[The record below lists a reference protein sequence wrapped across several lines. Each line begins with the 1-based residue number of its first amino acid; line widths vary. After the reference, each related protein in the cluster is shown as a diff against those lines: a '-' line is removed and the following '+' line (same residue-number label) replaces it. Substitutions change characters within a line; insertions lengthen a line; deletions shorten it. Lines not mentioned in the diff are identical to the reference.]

1 MDALELLR
9 LDLLSPIVLA
19 FELGVLATLVR
30 RDLRFPDALYS
41 ALSICL
47 LLAIG
52 REDGV
57 ALTSTPPG
65 KPWLPARPREAVGAA
80 AGPAGMARVEPFFV
94 TPFEG
99 ALTLFLLEMGW

>member
-41 ALSICL
+41 ALSD
-47 LLAIG
+47 
-52 REDGV
+52 RKSV
-57 ALTSTPPG
+57 
-65 KPWLPARPREAVGAA
+65 V
-80 AGPAGMARVEPFFV
+80 
-94 TPFEG
+94 
-99 ALTLFLLEMGW
+99 